1 MPAFAETA
9 YAKINLALH
18 IRRRRA
24 DGYHDIET
32 LFAFADDGD
41 RLTATSGDDIRL
53 TVTGTFGEGLSSPDN
68 LVVRTAELMREN
80 FAVDQGAAITL
91 DKRLPVASGIGGGS
105 ADAAATARLL
115 RRLWSIEADDDA
127 LERLLAP
134 LGADIPACV
143 QSRTVFGDGT
153 GADLQR
159 VSDAGIHGKAVL
171 LVNPLQPVATGP
183 VFRAWDSIDRG
194 ELNTIDPWHGA
205 MAGRNDLETPAISI
219 CPAIR
224 DVLNMLSQTEADLVR
239 MSGSGA
245 TCFALYAT
253 TIARDTAQCDIS
265 EACPGWWT
273 MASFLR

>member
-1 MPAFAETA
+1 MTSLAETA

-18 IRRRRA
+18 VRRRRA

-32 LFAFADDGD
+32 LFAFAEDGD
-41 RLTATSGDDIRL
+41 RLSAVLADRISL
-53 TVTGTFGEGLSSPDN
+53 TVSGPFATGLINTDN
-68 LVVRTAELMREN
+68 LVVRTAELIKAHFRIE
-80 FAVDQGAAITL
+80 AGAALAL

-143 QSRTVFGDGT
+143 RSQTTYGGGT
-153 GADLQR
+153 GADLQQLEG
-159 VSDAGIHGKAVL
+159 AQIKGKTLL

-183 VFRAWDSIDRG
+183 VFTGWDGIDHG
-194 ELNTIDPWHGA
+194 GLDVTELWQAALT
-205 MAGRNDLETPAISI
+205 GRNDLEAPAIAI
-219 CPAIR
+219 CPTIA
-224 DVLNMLSQTEADLVR
+224 DVLRLLRQSEADLVR

-245 TCFALYAT
+245 TCFALFGT
-253 TIARDTAQCDIS
+253 TDARDAAQVTIDK
-265 EACPGWWT
+265 ACPKWWT
-273 MASFLR
+273 MASCLR